1 MYLALI
7 LIVVAILVFYNEI
20 NSKMNIAEYALLAI
34 ALIAII
40 RAAYNYIQIDK
51 LTEGFQARPANKKR
65 PNKNNSNDDEMDEIL
80 NSEESDEY
88 LDTEKDSNS
97 FTNMNSEKNSEMNNN
112 STSTNNESAEH
123 VKSDEA
129 VNAID
134 NILGKGKNN
143 TTKEKMADG
152 ESTGPDNEIQS
163 MFVPQVL
170 VGQSQN
176 GGNGFGSLGA
186 GGDWRKAYQA
196 DGMTFNDTM
205 NPTHNLWGDDHSYY
219 DQWTRS
225 MDAYNK
231 GRWNPNQY
239 KRPSDYIDYHNPA
252 RYGTNTPDSD
262 TNNNA
267 TSSDKKQ
274 CAGYDNLDVDKD
286 GNLLVREYKYAK
298 KYFPGY
304 TYVPPDHWDVPQ
316 KRAGVCR
323 EDGPN
328 VRKLTGLVDRGLPIN
343 ALELNPDGSI
353 ADEEADVKLTNVGSI
368 MPKFKYFETPFSR
381 PYI

>member
-20 NSKMNIAEYALLAI
+20 NAKMNIAEYALLAI

-51 LTEGFQARPANKKR
+51 LSEGFQARPANKKR
-65 PNKNNSNDDEMDEIL
+65 HNKNNNNNNTDMDNEMDEIL

-97 FTNMNSEKNSEMNNN
+97 FTNMNTP
-112 STSTNNESAEH
+112 TSDEPLEH

-134 NILGKGKNN
+134 NLLGKGKANN
-143 TTKEKMADG
+143 STKENMADG
-152 ESTGPDNEIQS
+152 ETGTENEIQS

-170 VGQSQN
+170 VGQGQN
-176 GGNGFGSLGA
+176 GGNGFGSMGA

-205 NPTHNLWGDDHSYY
+205 SPTHDLWGDD
-219 DQWTRS
+219 QWTKS

-239 KRPSDYIDYHNPA
+239 KRPSDYIDYHNPS

-267 TSSDKKQ
+267 TSSEKKQ

-353 ADEEADVKLTNVGSI
+353 AAEEEEVHLTNVGSI

-381 PYI
+381 PYV